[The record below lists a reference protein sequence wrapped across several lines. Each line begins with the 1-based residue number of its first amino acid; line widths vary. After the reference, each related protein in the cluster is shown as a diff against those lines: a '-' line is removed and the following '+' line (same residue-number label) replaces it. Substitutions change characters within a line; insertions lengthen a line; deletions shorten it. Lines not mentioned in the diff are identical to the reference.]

1 MVEDVVGAIY
11 TTLFKPVR
19 PPSPDTFI
27 MAFFNS
33 VEEEGV
39 HPVLAR
45 KPQVEEV
52 RRSLGLG

>member
-11 TTLFKPVR
+11 TTVFNPVR
-19 PPSPDTFI
+19 PPPPDTFI

-33 VEEEGV
+33 VEEEGL

-52 RRSLGLG
+52 RRSLCLG

>member
-1 MVEDVVGAIY
+1 MVGAIY
-11 TTLFKPVR
+11 TTVFKPVR
-19 PPSPDTFI
+19 PPPPDTFI
-27 MAFFNS
+27 MDFYNS
-33 VEEEGV
+33 DEEEGL